1 MKFTKKDVLE
11 KLKQILTEG
20 GKSLRASER
29 TLGDLTDTLMEAEK
43 ENAEMDIDA
52 FVAKYKTIYVSVNG
66 NVEHDVSSGVNEF
79 KTKWEKE
86 HPAPDGGQGG
96 GEKEKNNEGGK
107 ENDATIKAL
116 LDRID
121 ALEKTNKE
129 QKAKETISEKRKSI
143 LIKLKEKG
151 IEDDAWSNGMLEQ
164 ISVDE
169 NTDVDSK
176 TEQLL
181 NFYNKTKAS
190 APASFTPK
198 APGGSE
204 PQANSAIALAAQM
217 AKKAREEAEAAAQE

>member
-20 GKSLRASER
+20 GKALRASER
-29 TLGDLTDTLMEAEK
+29 TLGDLTETLMEAEK

-52 FVAKYKTIYVSVNG
+52 FVAKYKAIYVSVNG

-86 HPAPDGGQGG
+86 HSDTDGGQGG
-96 GEKEKNNEGGK
+96 GDKEKNNEGDR
-107 ENDATIKAL
+107 ETSAAIKAL

-129 QKAKETISEKRKSI
+129 QKAKETVSEKRKSI
-143 LIKLKEKG
+143 LTKLKEKG
-151 IEDDAWSNGMLEQ
+151 IEDDDWSNGMLEQ
-164 ISVDE
+164 ITVDE

-181 NFYNKTKAS
+181 NFYNKTKS
-190 APASFTPK
+190 PAPAPFTPK
-198 APGGSE
+198 TPGGSE
-204 PQANSAIALAAQM
+204 PQANNAIALAAQM
-217 AKKAREEAEAAAQE
+217 AKKARADAEAAAE